1 MVSVFGPEEFAE
13 RLGKVQQRM
22 AERGW
27 SALVVADPANLY
39 YLTGYNAW
47 SFYVPQCAVVPAD
60 GVPHLFLR
68 AMDAHGAPHTAVLA
82 AERIHAYPEELVHR
96 PDVHPYDHIAAQA
109 RELNLFVDSPDA
121 IVAMELDAHYLPVR
135 GFLAVQ
141 RAVPHTRIVDSGEL
155 VNWVRLVKSAAEQ
168 NEMKAAGEVAQR
180 AMTAALEGVR
190 SGRREC
196 DVVADI
202 QAAQTVSV
210 GGVGGDYPALVPLL
224 PTGVSA
230 DTPHLTWTDRVL
242 RRGEATTIELAG
254 VRNRYHAPLA
264 RTVCLGP
271 PSAKLLD
278 CAGATAEGMEAA
290 LGSMKPGAAGA
301 DVHAAF
307 TRVIAAH
314 GLSKDSRIGYS
325 IGIGFP
331 PDWGERT
338 VSLRAGEETVLEPG
352 MAFHVILG
360 MWMDGWAYELSESVL
375 VTEHLPEPLT
385 SMPRQL
391 IVNE

>member
-13 RLGKVQQRM
+13 RLGRVQQRM

-27 SALVVADPANLY
+27 AALVVADPANLY

-47 SFYVPQCAVVPAD
+47 SFYVPQCAVVPAR
-60 GVPHLFLR
+60 GEPHLFLR
-68 AMDAHGAPHTAVLA
+68 AMDAHGARHTAVLPE
-82 AERIHAYPEELVHR
+82 ERIHAYPEELVHR
-96 PDVHPYDHIAAQA
+96 PDVHPYDHIAARA

-121 IVAMELDAHYLPVR
+121 VVAMEFDAHYLPVR

-141 RAVPHTRIVDSGEL
+141 RALPHTPIVDSEEL
-155 VNWVRLVKSAAEQ
+155 VNWVRLVKSPAEQ
-168 NEMKAAGEVAQR
+168 DEMRAAGVVAER

-278 CAGATAEGMEAA
+278 CATATAEGMEAA

-307 TRVIAAH
+307 IRVIAAH

>member
-1 MVSVFGPEEFAE
+1 M
-13 RLGKVQQRM
+13 
-22 AERGW
+22 
-27 SALVVADPANLY
+27 
-39 YLTGYNAW
+39 
-47 SFYVPQCAVVPAD
+47 PQCAVVPAD
-60 GVPHLFLR
+60 GAPHLFLR
-68 AMDAHGAPHTAVLA
+68 AMDAHGATHTAVLPE
-82 AERIHAYPEELVHR
+82 ERIHAYPEELVHR

-121 IVAMELDAHYLPVR
+121 VVAMELDAHYLPVR

-141 RAVPHTRIVDSGEL
+141 RAIPRTRIVDSGEL

-168 NEMKAAGEVAQR
+168 DEMRAAGEVAQR
-180 AMTAALEGVR
+180 AMTAALSGVR

-242 RRGEATTIELAG
+242 RRGDATMIELAG
-254 VRNRYHAPLA
+254 VRDRYHAPLA
-264 RTVCLGP
+264 RTVSLGP
-271 PSAKLLD
+271 PSAKLLG
-278 CAGATAEGMEAA
+278 CAAATAEGMEAA

-307 TRVIAAH
+307 IRVIAAH

-338 VSLRAGEETVLEPG
+338 VSLRTGEETVLEPG

>member
-1 MVSVFGPEEFAE
+1 MSVFSSEEFTT
-13 RLGKVQQRM
+13 RLQSVQQRM

-47 SFYVPQCAVVPAD
+47 SFYVPQCAVVPAEG
-60 GVPHLFLR
+60 GVHLFLR
-68 AMDAHGAPHTAVLA
+68 AMDAHGAAHTAVLPDD
-82 AERIHAYPEELVHR
+82 RIHAYPEDLVHR
-96 PDVHPYDHIAAQA
+96 PDIHPYDDIAAQC
-109 RELNLFVDSPDA
+109 RELNIFVDNPDVV
-121 IVAMELDAHYLPVR
+121 VAMELDAHFLSVR
-135 GFLAVQ
+135 GFQAVQ
-141 RAVPHTRIVDSGEL
+141 RAIPRTRIVDSEEL
-155 VNWVRLVKSAAEQ
+155 VNWVRLVKSPAEQ
-168 NEMKAAGEVAQR
+168 DELRAAGAVADR
-180 AMTAALEGVR
+180 AMTVALEGVR

-202 QAAQTVSV
+202 QSAQTISV
-210 GGVGGDYPALVPLL
+210 GGVGGDYPAFVPLL
-224 PTGVSA
+224 PTGDSA

-278 CAGATAEGMEAA
+278 CAKATNEGMEAA

-307 TRVIAAH
+307 TDVIAAH
-314 GLSKDSRIGYS
+314 GLSKESRIGYS
-325 IGIGFP
+325 VGIGFP

-338 VSLRAGEETVLEPG
+338 VSLRAGEETVLAPG

-385 SMPRQL
+385 SRPRQL

>member
-1 MVSVFGPEEFAE
+1 MVSVFGPAEFAE
-13 RLGKVQQRM
+13 RLGKVRQRM

-47 SFYVPQCAVVPAD
+47 SFYVPQCAVVPAV
-60 GVPHLFLR
+60 GEPHLFLR
-68 AMDAHGAPHTAVLA
+68 AMDAHGATHTAVLPE
-82 AERIHAYPEELVHR
+82 ERIHAYPEELVHR

-109 RELNLFVDSPDA
+109 KELNLFVDSPDA
-121 IVAMELDAHYLPVR
+121 VVAMELDAHYLPVR

-141 RAVPHTRIVDSGEL
+141 RAIPRTRIVDSGEL

-168 NEMKAAGEVAQR
+168 DEMRAAGEVAQR
-180 AMTAALEGVR
+180 AMTAALDGVR

-230 DTPHLTWTDRVL
+230 DTPHLTWADRVL

-278 CAGATAEGMEAA
+278 CAAATAEGMEAA

>member
-1 MVSVFGPEEFAE
+1 MVSVFGSAEFAE
-13 RLGKVQQRM
+13 RLRKVQQRM
-22 AERGW
+22 VERGW

-47 SFYVPQCAVVPAD
+47 SFYVPQCAVVPAE
-60 GVPHLFLR
+60 GEPHLFLR
-68 AMDAHGAPHTAVLA
+68 AMDAHGATNTAVLPE
-82 AERIHAYPEELVHR
+82 ERIHAYPEELVHR

-109 RELNLFVDSPDA
+109 RALNLFVDNPGEV
-121 IVAMELDAHYLPVR
+121 VAMELDAHFLSVR

-141 RAVPHTRIVDSGEL
+141 RALPRTRIVDSEEL
-155 VNWVRLVKSAAEQ
+155 VNWVRLVKSPTEQ
-168 NEMKAAGEVAQR
+168 DELRAAGAVAQR
-180 AMTAALEGVR
+180 AMTAALAGVT

-224 PTGVSA
+224 PTGNSA

-278 CAGATAEGMEAA
+278 CAAATAEGMEAA

-307 TRVIAAH
+307 TDVIASY

-338 VSLRAGEETVLEPG
+338 VSLRAEEQTVLEPG

-360 MWMDGWAYELSESVL
+360 MWMDGWAYELSEPVL

-385 SMPRQL
+385 EVPRQL

>member
-1 MVSVFGPEEFAE
+1 VVSVFGPEEFAE

-22 AERGW
+22 AARGW

-47 SFYVPQCAVVPAD
+47 SFYVPQCAVVPAA
-60 GVPHLFLR
+60 GEPHLFLR
-68 AMDAHGAPHTAVLA
+68 AMDAHGATHTAVMPE
-82 AERIHAYPEELVHR
+82 ERIHAYPEELVHR
-96 PDVHPYDHIAAQA
+96 PDVHPYDHIAARA

-121 IVAMELDAHYLPVR
+121 VVAMELDAHYLPVR

-141 RAVPHTRIVDSGEL
+141 RAIPRTRIVDSGEL
-155 VNWVRLVKSAAEQ
+155 VNWVRLMKSAAEQ
-168 NEMKAAGEVAQR
+168 DEMRAAGEVAQR

-278 CAGATAEGMEAA
+278 CATATAEGMEAA
-290 LGSMKPGAAGA
+290 LGSMKSGAAGA

>member
-13 RLGKVQQRM
+13 RLGRVQQRM

-27 SALVVADPANLY
+27 AALVVADPANLY

-47 SFYVPQCAVVPAD
+47 SFYVPQCAVVPAE
-60 GVPHLFLR
+60 GEPHLFLR
-68 AMDAHGAPHTAVLA
+68 AMDAQGATHTAVLPE
-82 AERIHAYPEELVHR
+82 ERIHAYPEELVHR

-109 RELNLFVDSPDA
+109 RELNLFVDSPYA

-141 RAVPHTRIVDSGEL
+141 RAIPRTRIVDSGEL
-155 VNWVRLVKSAAEQ
+155 VNWVRLVKSTAEQ
-168 NEMKAAGEVAQR
+168 GEMRAAGEVAQR
-180 AMTAALEGVR
+180 AMTAALDGVR

-210 GGVGGDYPALVPLL
+210 GGAGGDYPALVPLL

-278 CAGATAEGMEAA
+278 CATATAEGMEAA

-307 TRVIAAH
+307 TRVITAH
-314 GLSKDSRIGYS
+314 GLTKDSRIGYS

>member
-1 MVSVFGPEEFAE
+1 VVSVFCPEEFAE

-27 SALVVADPANLY
+27 AALVVADPANLY

-47 SFYVPQCAVVPAD
+47 SFYVPQCAVVPAE
-60 GVPHLFLR
+60 GEPHLFLR
-68 AMDAHGAPHTAVLA
+68 AMDAHGATHTAVLPE
-82 AERIHAYPEELVHR
+82 ERIHAYPEELVHR

-141 RAVPHTRIVDSGEL
+141 RAIPRTRIVDSGEL

-168 NEMKAAGEVAQR
+168 DEMRAAGEVAQR
-180 AMTAALEGVR
+180 AMTAALDGVR

-264 RTVCLGP
+264 RTVSLGP

-278 CAGATAEGMEAA
+278 CATATAEGMDAA

>member
-13 RLGKVQQRM
+13 RLRKVQQRM

-47 SFYVPQCAVVPAD
+47 SFYVPQCAVVPA
-60 GVPHLFLR
+60 GGEPHLFLR
-68 AMDAHGAPHTAVLA
+68 AMDAHGATHTAVLPE
-82 AERIHAYPEELVHR
+82 ERVHAYPEELVHR
-96 PDVHPYDHIAAQA
+96 PDVHPFDHIAAQA

-121 IVAMELDAHYLPVR
+121 VVAMELDAHYLPVR

-141 RAVPHTRIVDSGEL
+141 RAIPRTRIVDSGEL

-168 NEMKAAGEVAQR
+168 DEMRAAGEVAQR
-180 AMTAALEGVR
+180 AMTAALSGVR

-264 RTVCLGP
+264 RTVSLGP

-278 CAGATAEGMEAA
+278 CAAATAEGMEAA

-307 TRVIAAH
+307 TRVITAH

-325 IGIGFP
+325 IGVGFP

-338 VSLRAGEETVLEPG
+338 VSLRSGEETVLEPG